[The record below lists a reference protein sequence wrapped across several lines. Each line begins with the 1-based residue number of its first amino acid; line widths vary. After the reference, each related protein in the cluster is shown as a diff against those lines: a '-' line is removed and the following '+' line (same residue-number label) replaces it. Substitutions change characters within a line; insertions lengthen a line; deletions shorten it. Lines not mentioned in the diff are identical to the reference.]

1 MSQLDPEGTRV
12 RVYTFAEGMFSR
24 LAHDLELEAPLAE
37 VTGELDGAGD
47 GHLDVS
53 FRAGS
58 VRVIGFVKKGVTDEH
73 GPSGSDRADIVE
85 RMLAALGAT
94 AESTIRARVEKKG
107 GRVTVDLEVP
117 TGRAKA
123 EAAIREEG
131 GALVARLRYSM
142 PTLGMKPVKGPL
154 GAFRLAD
161 HVEVEV
167 RAKTRA

>member
-1 MSQLDPEGTRV
+1 MSQLDPTGTRV

-24 LAHDLELEAPLAE
+24 LAHDLEIDAPITEA
-37 VTGELDGAGD
+37 TGELDGAGD

-58 VRVIGFVKKGVTDEH
+58 LRVVGFVKKGVTDEH
-73 GPSGSDRADIVE
+73 GPSESDRADILE
-85 RMLAALGAT
+85 RLLAALGAT
-94 AESTIRARVEKKG
+94 AESTIRARVDKKA
-107 GRVTVDLEVP
+107 GRVSVDLEVP

-123 EAAIREEG
+123 DASIREDG
-131 GALVARLRYSM
+131 GAMVARLRYSM

-167 RAKTRA
+167 RAKTRQ